1 MLCNKSDQGG
11 KTYTVK
17 TITHCL
23 KEMKE
28 YTSKWRD
35 IHVHKTGKLNIV
47 QMSIQL
53 KAIYR
58 LNLILIKT
66 PKVIFFRNTKIFPKM
81 HTESEGAQNSQS
93 F

>member
-35 IHVHKTGKLNIV
+35 IHVH
-47 QMSIQL
+47 
-53 KAIYR
+53 R
-58 LNLILIKT
+58 LENLIL
-66 PKVIFFRNTKIFPKM
+66 FRCPY
-81 HTESEGAQNSQS
+81 NSKQS
-93 F
+93 TD